1 MPSAP
6 LPLPTLPRRRTL
18 QWLAALAGTSA
29 AAHGPAAWAADA
41 SLEPAECIAPSRPGG
56 GFDLTCKLAQS
67 GLLEGKFI
75 KDPMRVTYMPG
86 GIGAVAY
93 NAVVAQRPA
102 ENNTIVAY
110 SGGSLL
116 NLAQGKF
123 GRYNENDVRWLAAV
137 GTDYGAIIVADSS
150 PFKSLKDL
158 VAAIKADPTK
168 VVFGAGGTVGS
179 QDWMKA
185 ALTAKAAGLDP
196 RKMRF
201 VAFEG
206 GGEASTALQGGHVQV
221 YSGDASEAEEQMKA
235 GAKIRVLAVM
245 ADKRLEGKLANVP
258 TAKEQGMD
266 VEWPIIR
273 GFYMGPKVSDA
284 DFKVWSDTF
293 AKMMATP
300 EYDKLRAERG
310 LFKFA
315 LTGKELD
322 AFIKDRMVAYRQLA
336 SDFKLKVA
344 N

>member
-1 MPSAP
+1 MRFP
-6 LPLPTLPRRRTL
+6 LIPVL
-18 QWLAALAGTSA
+18 ALACAAWLPVA
-29 AAHGPAAWAADA
+29 AAAGPLDK
-41 SLEPAECIAPSRPGG
+41 PECIAPAKPGG
-56 GFDLTCKLAQS
+56 GFDLTCKLAQ
-67 GLLEGKFI
+67 GALQEGKFI
-75 KDPMRVTYMPG
+75 SDPMRVSYMPG

-93 NAVVAQRPA
+93 NAIVAQRPA
-102 ENNTIVAY
+102 ENNTIVAF

-137 GTDYGAIIVADSS
+137 GSDFGAVVVAENS
-150 PFKSLKDL
+150 PLKSMADL
-158 VAAIKADPTK
+158 VAAIKADPGK
-168 VVFGAGGTVGS
+168 VVFGAGGSVGS

-185 ALTAKAAGLDP
+185 ALTARAAGLDP
-196 RKMRF
+196 KAMRF

-206 GGEASTALQGGHVQV
+206 GGEAITALQGGHVQV

-235 GAKIRVLAVM
+235 GAKIRVLAVL
-245 ADKRLEGKLANVP
+245 ADKRLEGKLSNVP
-258 TAKEQGMD
+258 TMKEQGYD
-266 VEWPIIR
+266 VQWPIIR

-300 EYDKLRAERG
+300 AYDKMRAERG

-322 AFIKDRMVAYRQLA
+322 AFIKDRMATYRQLA
-336 SDFKLKVA
+336 KDFNLKVSQ
-344 N
+344 